1 MKGKN
6 KIMKKYAAFFA
17 LILAWTACLPTV
29 SELTLNSKSAATSI
43 SVQVNSQE
51 TISAA
56 SETEASTAC
65 EESTPYEESQDSG
78 EPSPEHSEAP
88 DWETTLSAKAEGIT
102 KAVEEMGFEG
112 KQYTVYDKVEN
123 RAFFLR
129 EEEYLVMALAHAF
142 PNGAPSEAMKAQAI
156 ALRSVFL
163 YRTTE
168 TTAPSH
174 DGNSL
179 CTDENHCAA
188 LAVPTDLKPYI
199 KAVNDTA
206 GKYLSYNGK
215 PALALSHCSSCSFT
229 SEQGVSGG
237 NPTPYLSS
245 VPVLDESDFDDY
257 KTVVR
262 LTSEEFKK
270 RFSQYDVN
278 FDGNHGTWINSIR
291 FDSTNRLK
299 TVEVG
304 GLTFSAGTFCS
315 LLNLESACPVII
327 TTADGFTVTCY
338 GKGSGLGM
346 SRCSAVLMAENG
358 KSYGEIL
365 RYFYPGTSISFF
377 YKS

>member
-1 MKGKN
+1 MKRYG
-6 KIMKKYAAFFA
+6 A
-17 LILAWTACLPTV
+17 LFILLLTWTACLPTL
-29 SELTLNSKSAATSI
+29 SGLTLRYKSTAAATS
-43 SVQVNSQE
+43 VQINSE
-51 TISAA
+51 EDFADEPENDVSAPYEL
-56 SETEASTAC
+56 STVDEEASAEQSESSSC
-65 EESTPYEESQDSG
+65 EVG
-78 EPSPEHSEAP
+78 PSS
-88 DWETTLSAKAEGIT
+88 KAEEISE
-102 KAVEEMGFEG
+102 AVEEMGFEG
-112 KQYTVYDKVEN
+112 KQYTIYDPVEN
-123 RAFFLR
+123 RAFLLR

-168 TTAPSH
+168 TAAPSH

-188 LAVPTDLKPYI
+188 LAVPADLNPYI

-206 GKYLSYNGK
+206 GKYLSYNDK
-215 PALALSHCSSCSFT
+215 PALALSHDSSCSFT
-229 SEQGVSGG
+229 AEQSVLGG
-237 NPTPYLSS
+237 EPTPYLSS
-245 VPVLDESDFDDY
+245 VPVLDESEFDDY

-262 LTSEEFKK
+262 FTAEEFRK

-278 FDGNHGTWINSIR
+278 FESDHGTWINSIH

-299 TVEVG
+299 TIEVG
-304 GLTFSAGTFCS
+304 GLTFSSTTFCK

-338 GKGSGLGM
+338 GKGSGIGM
-346 SRCSAVLMAENG
+346 SRCSAILMAESG